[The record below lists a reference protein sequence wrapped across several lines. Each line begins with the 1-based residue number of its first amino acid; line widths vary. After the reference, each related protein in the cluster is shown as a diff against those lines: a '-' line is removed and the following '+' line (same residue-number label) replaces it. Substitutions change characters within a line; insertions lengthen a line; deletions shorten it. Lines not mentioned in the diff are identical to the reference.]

1 MNLSAKAPVIR
12 AGVMTANIDKVL
24 LSNDADMKVVL
35 QLERLDNVRRLEGI
49 IDYYRVKGAKS
60 GEIALA
66 VVEFLKKGDEGM
78 VMM

>member
-1 MNLSAKAPVIR
+1 
-12 AGVMTANIDKVL
+12 MTATVDKVP
-24 LSNDADMKVVL
+24 LSNDADMQVVL

-66 VVEFLKKGDEGM
+66 VVEFVKKGDEGM
-78 VMM
+78 VLM

>member
-1 MNLSAKAPVIR
+1 
-12 AGVMTANIDKVL
+12 MTANIDKVR
-24 LSNDADMKVVL
+24 LSHDADREVVL

-49 IDYYRVKGAKS
+49 IDYYRVKGANS

-66 VVEFLKKGDEGM
+66 VVEFVKRGDEGM

>member
-1 MNLSAKAPVIR
+1 
-12 AGVMTANIDKVL
+12 MTTNIDKVL
-24 LSNDADMKVVL
+24 LSHDADMKVVL

-49 IDYYRVKGAKS
+49 IDYYRVKGANS

-66 VVEFLKKGDEGM
+66 VVDFVKRGDEGM

>member
-1 MNLSAKAPVIR
+1 
-12 AGVMTANIDKVL
+12 MTATIDKVP
-24 LSNDADMKVVL
+24 LSNDADVQAVL

-66 VVEFLKKGDEGM
+66 VVEFVKKGDEGM
-78 VMM
+78 VLM

>member
-1 MNLSAKAPVIR
+1 
-12 AGVMTANIDKVL
+12 MTANIDKEL
-24 LSNDADMKVVL
+24 LSHDADRKVGL
-35 QLERLDNVRRLEGI
+35 QLERLYNVRRLEGI

-66 VVEFLKKGDEGM
+66 VVEFVEKGDEGM

>member
-1 MNLSAKAPVIR
+1 
-12 AGVMTANIDKVL
+12 MTANIDKVL
-24 LSNDADMKVVL
+24 LSHDADMEVVL

-49 IDYYRVKGAKS
+49 IDYYRVRGANS

-66 VVEFLKKGDEGM
+66 VVEFVKRGDEGM